1 MRKNIFGV
9 VALVAMLAAGGCAIG
24 FFWPIASDSR
34 TAFCDSLAG
43 GSAWLKGQCLGSEEV
58 EDMLKQVELFCEGN
72 ADYQQCLDSQKEAL
86 VRIVRIS
93 EDHPLE
99 TNQKS
104 PECMTSSRNALGR
117 TDFIKASSCLDAET
131 RK

>member
-1 MRKNIFGV
+1 MLMKRFEDARQRIRRGFEDDLSPFNDPAADPAANYQKG
-9 VALVAMLAAGGCAIG
+9 ALL
-24 FFWPIASDSR
+24 
-34 TAFCDSLAG
+34 
-43 GSAWLKGQCLGSEEV
+43 
-58 EDMLKQVELFCEGN
+58 
-72 ADYQQCLDSQKEAL
+72 
-86 VRIVRIS
+86 RIVRIS

-104 PECMTSSRNALGR
+104 PECMTSGRNALGR

>member
-1 MRKNIFGV
+1 M
-9 VALVAMLAAGGCAIG
+9 
-24 FFWPIASDSR
+24 ASDPR
-34 TAFCDSLAG
+34 VRFCDVLAG
-43 GSAWLKGQCLGSEEV
+43 TSKWIKGQCLHSDEID
-58 EDMLKQVELFCEGN
+58 DMLKQAELFCTGN
-72 ADYQQCLDSQKEAL
+72 ADYQNCLDAQKRAL
-86 VRIVRIS
+86 LRIVRIS

-104 PECMTSSRNALGR
+104 PECMTSGRNALGR

>member
-1 MRKNIFGV
+1 MHMKILGV
-9 VALVAMLAAGGCAIG
+9 AALVAILAATAIG
-24 FFWPIASDSR
+24 FFWPIAPDSR
-34 TAFCDSLAG
+34 AAFCTALAG
-43 GSAWLKGQCLGSEEV
+43 GSKWIEEQCLRSEQI
-58 EDMLKQVELFCEGN
+58 EDMLKQVELFCAGN
-72 ADYQQCLDSQKEAL
+72 ADYQHCLDSQKEAL